1 MNILNKF
8 GGIRIKFKLI
18 IFIVHL
24 VCFLHSEQ
32 ILSSEKIKIPGKDY
46 YTDVSGNIYMYIN
59 VLGHVKNPGSYL
71 IYEDA
76 DLFSIL
82 ARAGG
87 SLPGAKSNIMLY
99 QFSSVSTLILGDKDV
114 FNLKPND
121 TIYVKE
127 NVVSYL
133 FSKSTII
140 NSILGVLNIYLTI
153 TLTR

>member
-1 MNILNKF
+1 MNVN
-8 GGIRIKFKLI
+8 I
-18 IFIVHL
+18 I
-24 VCFLHSEQ
+24 
-32 ILSSEKIKIPGKDY
+32 
-46 YTDVSGNIYMYIN
+46 
-59 VLGHVKNPGSYL
+59 GHVKNPGSYL

-87 SLPGAKSNIMLY
+87 PLPGAKSEIMLY
-99 QFSSVSTLILGDKDV
+99 QSSSESTLILGDNGV
-114 FNLKPND
+114 FSLKPND

-140 NSILGVLNIYLTI
+140 NSILAVLNIYLTV